1 MTSRPEQNGDKGQRY
16 EIRYAEDGF
25 SQMKTLGWSDTRE
38 GADRLSSAWAKRLT
52 TRACIVVD
60 RQELLGDEEIQS
72 LMDRDRE

>member
-38 GADRLSSAWAKRLT
+38 GADRLSSAWAKRPT